1 MNRTTRIIWQLYPT
15 YLFITLIALSA
26 VSWYAAN
33 FLSDYF
39 IQRTFTDL
47 KTQGRIAE
55 VMIARQM
62 DPLDADAI
70 DRICKQIGKSVPT
83 RITVVLVDGKVI
95 GDSEENPANM
105 DNHAERPEIRTAI
118 SGGVGSSQRYSRTL
132 DKRMMYV
139 AFPLKNGDTIQG
151 VMRTSISLTDVDEE
165 LVSIQNNI
173 ALGGFLIA
181 ILASVICFYVSRRI
195 SRPIEDLREGAEDF
209 AKGNLDHRLP
219 VPSTHETAGLAEA
232 MNAMAARLEKRI
244 EAEINQRN
252 EMEAI
257 LSSMTEGVIA
267 IDMEE
272 HIRGFNDAAIHIVS
286 GLEENSKGKGLQE
299 VIRNLELQQIMIRT
313 LKEDISVSEDILLH
327 QPDPRIVHVHAT
339 PMRDSH
345 KVRMGTLLVLNDVT
359 QLRHLEKMRQDF
371 VANVSH
377 EIKTPLTTIKGFV
390 ETLQSGA
397 KENPEDAG
405 RFITIIENHTHR
417 LEAIIEDL
425 LQLSRIEKKNE
436 AKEIRFEAGSI
447 RNVIKSAIQICQ
459 AKADNK
465 QIDIQLSGDNSLT
478 ATINT
483 ALLEQA
489 LINLIDNAVKYS
501 GEKSVIIVKTE
512 LVEEALAISIR
523 DNGIGI
529 SRKHL
534 PRLFERF
541 YRVDRARSREQG
553 GTGLGLAIVKHIV
566 KAHGGH
572 VTVESERGKG
582 SIFTIRLPL
591 AR

>member
-1 MNRTTRIIWQLYPT
+1 MKRTTRIIWQLYPT

-39 IQRTFTDL
+39 IQRTLTDL

-55 VMIARQM
+55 VMISRHM
-62 DPLDADAI
+62 EPLDAISI
-70 DRICKQIGKSVPT
+70 DRICKRIGQKVPT
-83 RITVVLVDGKVI
+83 RITVILVDGRVI

-105 DNHAERPEIRTAI
+105 DNHADRPEIRTAI

-139 AFPLKNGDTIQG
+139 AFPLKKDSAIQG
-151 VMRTSISLTDVDEE
+151 VMRTSIPLTDLDDE
-165 LVSIQNNI
+165 LAGIQRNI

-181 ILASVICFYVSRRI
+181 VLASVICFYVSRRI

-272 HIRGFNDAAIHIVS
+272 HILGFNQAAVHIVR
-286 GLEENSKGKGLQE
+286 GLEETSKGKGLQE
-299 VIRNLELQQIMIRT
+299 VIRNLELQRIMIRT
-313 LKEDISVSEDILLH
+313 LKEDNSVSEDILLH
-327 QPDPRIVHVHAT
+327 QPDQRIVHIHAT
-339 PMRDSH
+339 PMRDSQEE
-345 KVRMGTLLVLNDVT
+345 RMGTLLVLNDVT

-397 KENPEDAG
+397 KENPEDAD
-405 RFITIIENHTHR
+405 RFISIIEKHTHR

-425 LQLSRIEKKNE
+425 LQLSRIEKENE
-436 AKEIRFEAGSI
+436 AKEIRFEKGSI
-447 RNVIKSAIQICQ
+447 RNVVKSAIQICQ

-465 QIDIQLSGDNSLT
+465 KIEVKLSGDNSLT
-478 ATINT
+478 ATING

-501 GEKSVIIVKTE
+501 GGKSAINVTTE
-512 LVEEALAISIR
+512 QAKDELTISIR

-541 YRVDRARSREQG
+541 YRVDKARSREQG

-566 KAHGGH
+566 KAHGGQ
-572 VTVESERGKG
+572 VTVKSERGKG
-582 SIFTIRLPL
+582 STFTIRLPL
-591 AR
+591 D